1 MKIFKISKKALYIFY
16 EIKIHQL
23 CQFLSK
29 IELIKYLFFSLKIQ
43 VFRVKNF
50 DMLKN
55 VTLKKQTNNRK
66 LGCLK
71 IKNYAKHQFGPSK
84 NCKLLNFK
92 QVN

>member
-23 CQFLSK
+23 CQLLSK
-29 IELIKYLFFSLKIQ
+29 IELIKYLFFSVKIQ

-66 LGCLK
+66 LVCVKNQELWKTPVWTLLK
-71 IKNYAKHQFGPSK
+71 IVNY
-84 NCKLLNFK
+84 
-92 QVN
+92 